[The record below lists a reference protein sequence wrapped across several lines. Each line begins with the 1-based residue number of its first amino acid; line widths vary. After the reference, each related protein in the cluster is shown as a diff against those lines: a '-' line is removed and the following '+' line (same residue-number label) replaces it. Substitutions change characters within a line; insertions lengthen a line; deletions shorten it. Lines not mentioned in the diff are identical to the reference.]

1 MPRRLSY
8 HQLPLLHS
16 QQGHELGAAWHVNR
30 QTWVYTEGRVVADHD
45 RDSTLLFEYRT
56 KDGQLHKQWVFGG
69 SIIYERDWH
78 RE

>member
-1 MPRRLSY
+1 
-8 HQLPLLHS
+8 
-16 QQGHELGAAWHVNR
+16 VNR